1 MNNIQYINENLALIQ
16 VLHKCVSSSRV
27 QRDWVR
33 EYACTHIT
41 RAYTAA
47 CWSTVVHSCLL
58 EYSRQ
63 ETRIQATNT
72 SCTKKMLLPGNHVA
86 TRLKLICLFDSW
98 VAALFQTLFCYCQ
111 SSVLLR
117 RPIDEDHAK
126 YKKITVFEWRDVPCI
141 KKIQISPLK
150 RLCIYYW
157 LILFTIH
164 LLAINCEAGFSS
176 STNFH
181 RHWRETFL
189 EFFIQPES
197 LTLLPHLVK
206 NNNNNPEAHKD
217 IYL

>member
-98 VAALFQTLFCYCQ
+98 VAALFQTFFCYCQ

-126 YKKITVFEWRDVPCI
+126 YKKNNCLSEEMYRVSKKSKFHPWRDCASI
-141 KKIQISPLK
+141 ID
-150 RLCIYYW
+150 
-157 LILFTIH
+157 LF
-164 LLAINCEAGFSS
+164 
-176 STNFH
+176 
-181 RHWRETFL
+181 FL
-189 EFFIQPES
+189 PFIF
-197 LTLLPHLVK
+197 
-206 NNNNNPEAHKD
+206 
-217 IYL
+217 

>member
-86 TRLKLICLFDSW
+86 TRLKLISLFDSW
-98 VAALFQTLFCYCQ
+98 VAALFRTLFCYCQ

-126 YKKITVFEWRDVPCI
+126 YKKNNCLSEEMHRVSKNHFTPEETVHLLLIYSFYHSSFSNKLWGWFFLLN
-141 KKIQISPLK
+141 QLSSSLK
-150 RLCIYYW
+150 RNLSWIFY
-157 LILFTIH
+157 
-164 LLAINCEAGFSS
+164 
-176 STNFH
+176 ST
-181 RHWRETFL
+181 REL
-189 EFFIQPES
+189 D
-197 LTLLPHLVK
+197 LVATSCQ
-206 NNNNNPEAHKD
+206 E
-217 IYL
+217 